1 MMIEIAWAIGLPW
14 FFQWQA
20 NGGLTG
26 GAIPGGTLAQ
36 TWFCAHGI
44 LLALMCIGTFIDFDE
59 KTIPDEVTVTGTLI
73 ALLLAAFAPWA
84 RLPEVVAGMGGVAIR
99 SVHYASP
106 SPVPGWH
113 VGNAGMLVAMLIFA
127 IWIWALMPKL
137 PIWYVGLRKSCRF
150 MFAYAIQPKR
160 KTKCDI
166 RTTPR
171 STPGVTIFLGG
182 LLVAGL
188 ITLAVGWGRLP
199 ILNQQS
205 LYGSFI
211 GLAFGG
217 GLVWAIR
224 IIGTVAM
231 QQEAMG
237 FGDVTLMAMIGAFL
251 GWQASLLVFVIAP
264 FAALLVVFLHFV
276 LTRENVIAFGPYLC
290 AGGVI
295 LLFKWSTLWPAA
307 AKGVFALGP
316 VLLGILTAALVLMA
330 LMLAF
335 IQWFKQL
342 FNKGEVAE

>member
-1 MMIEIAWAIGLPW
+1 MGSE
-14 FFQWQA
+14 
-20 NGGLTG
+20 
-26 GAIPGGTLAQ
+26 
-36 TWFCAHGI
+36 
-44 LLALMCIGTFIDFDE
+44 MCIRD
-59 KTIPDEVTVTGTLI
+59 
-73 ALLLAAFAPWA
+73 
-84 RLPEVVAGMGGVAIR
+84 
-99 SVHYASP
+99 S
-106 SPVPGWH
+106 
-113 VGNAGMLVAMLIFA
+113 
-127 IWIWALMPKL
+127 
-137 PIWYVGLRKSCRF
+137 
-150 MFAYAIQPKR
+150 
-160 KTKCDI
+160 
-166 RTTPR
+166 
-171 STPGVTIFLGG
+171 VTIFLGG

-335 IQWFKQL
+335 IQWFKRL